1 MAETPP
7 NCYITVDQLRDLTRD
22 QQTAYDEEYARAVA
36 AASRSIDLYCGRT
49 FYRSTTPTARVFRPE
64 QPDLLW
70 TRDIATSAG
79 LLLKTDEDNDGVYE
93 TTWTINTDFVLEP
106 FERVQ
111 DNPYER
117 IAAVGGREFT
127 VPTRNRVGRLSSRR
141 PTVQVTAVWG
151 WPDIPASVEQATA
164 IQAVDNFKAKDLAHV
179 ASTYGNE
186 VRVARDYSPG
196 MHGRKVKFSRTR
208 APLLNPQA
216 EALISALRLTTIA

>member
-1 MAETPP
+1 M
-7 NCYITVDQLRDLTRD
+7 DQLRDLTRD

-141 PTVQVTAVWG
+141 PTVQVTAALVPRNWQR
-151 WPDIPASVEQATA
+151 S
-164 IQAVDNFKAKDLAHV
+164 K
-179 ASTYGNE
+179 E